1 MEEKAMDMM
10 ATMSL
15 LILEAWF
22 FIWCVVLGLIV
33 SATSYDSLSELEM
46 SKLWPIAFIWPT
58 RSVILISGLFPP
70 LPLLFFVCQMIY

>member
-22 FIWCVVLGLIV
+22 FYLMCCSW
-33 SATSYDSLSELEM
+33 SYSLCH
-46 SKLWPIAFIWPT
+46 KLWLTFWIRDVQA
-58 RSVILISGLFPP
+58 VAYCLY
-70 LPLLFFVCQMIY
+70 MAH